1 MGYHNIIDLEQIWNH
16 LHDGISKL
24 KNILEG
30 VLEQPLNANHYALLY
45 TYHFEKISIPSLSY
59 SFL

>member
-1 MGYHNIIDLEQIWNH
+1 MGYRNIIDLEQRWNH
-16 LHDGISKL
+16 LHKGIAKL

-30 VLEQPLNANHYALLY
+30 VPEQPLNANHYALLY
-45 TYHFEKISIPSLSY
+45 TYHLEKISIPSLSY